1 MFINFYQNKLLLYI
15 YIQGFGPCSS
25 VSGPVGNDSE
35 RCRTVPGSQ
44 VYIKLIVLRV
54 LRLYYIDC
62 VSSYWPT
69 DNAAMWPWLYF
80 QRFAGSKLKAKTIVP
95 HFRSTYCQRREDV
108 RIIYGMWL
116 WLISLSTCSLV
127 IWSRR
132 RPHVTGMF
140 LLFAGVMRG
149 SWRQHILSP
158 RLSYYITNTLIGQ
171 VSQYSFQEEQK
182 NTQDLQYRFQDWF

>member
-1 MFINFYQNKLLLYI
+1 M
-15 YIQGFGPCSS
+15 
-25 VSGPVGNDSE
+25 SGPVGNDSE
-35 RCRTVPGSQ
+35 RYRTVPGSQ
-44 VYIKLIVLRV
+44 VYLNLIVLRL
-54 LRLYYIDC
+54 LRLYYINC

-80 QRFAGSKLKAKTIVP
+80 QRLAGLKLKAKIIVP
-95 HFRSTYCQRREDV
+95 HFRSTHCQRREDV

-116 WLISLSTCSLV
+116 WLTSLSTCSLA

-149 SWRQHILSP
+149 SWRQHMLSP
-158 RLSYYITNTLIGQ
+158 RLSYYITDTATGQ
-171 VSQYSFQEEQK
+171 LSQYSFE
-182 NTQDLQYRFQDWF
+182 DLQYRFRDGF